1 MNSAI
6 LSDTDNVTA
15 FGVADAPRVEV
26 REHGEKYA
34 TRTLNIL
41 QLNINGTQRKIEE
54 LTEILNVNKVHIAC
68 LQATKLNPNLKLKIK
83 GFTTLRKD
91 RKDRPGGGLAFLV
104 KSADIKFREITL
116 PPTTDYDE
124 NSTEVQAIT
133 VLLPQQEVTTI
144 NVYHPDNSDIN
155 LDILNTL
162 LDTKILLGDLNA
174 KTPSWG
180 SMTLDLKGSQIEDLL
195 CDNDLSILNDK
206 RSTYFSKTTG
216 TTSALDITAI
226 NHQTAI
232 DGTIQSKRSWN
243 FWKANWGKFT
253 SELETLC
260 SLSSPHTLDER
271 LQSFALHINAAAKRS
286 IPRVKRRND
295 CVPFWKD
302 TNIENL
308 IYERNKLSTELQ
320 KNNTETN
327 RIRFTNLC
335 HEVEEVISCC
345 KRKKCTEFYE
355 TLDSPKISQH
365 WKVIKTLNNQ
375 STHQKAD
382 LLTNIISFSGRDAA
396 TNKETASLL
405 AKHYENKSKPT
416 FNANDRKLLRTYR
429 KTIQD
434 SKRYNHKNIFTIPFL
449 MEELEV
455 AIAKMNPGKAPG
467 PDVIFGRMVQLFGNL
482 AKKEI
487 LVIFN
492 LSWATGKLPQI
503 WKLSIVIPILK
514 PNKNASECKNYRP
527 ISLTSTLS
535 KLMERV
541 IHRGLMN
548 WLIENEKLHFYQTAF
563 RTHHSTTDQL
573 FYLNQSIIDGFQE
586 KPHKKTLAVF
596 LDISAAFDRVWR
608 QKLVHTIQSTGIN
621 GKALLWINDFL
632 RGRKFSV
639 RFNGA
644 LFFRISQTVGWCCTR
659 LCFKPLALSHLYEH
673 HPPSY
678 PPRHKYRLLRLRYC
692 CIAEW
697 EENLKLTIN
706 AGKTNYCIFS
716 TDRRHRSSFNANIK
730 IQNSQIKKVD
740 LPTYLGVTLDPELR
754 FSKHIEQTANKAL
767 GKLNILR
774 KLSRTSWGSRSQTLN
789 NTFCTVIRPV
799 LEYATPI
806 WTPASISVKR
816 KLDSVQHRAAK
827 IIIEQ
832 CHQPIMKR
840 RVFDKWKHST
850 RLKRSSTLQLDSEI
864 RKELNLDHSSLE
876 FLQEPLI
883 PKNHQRTPVS
893 NWNCCSHVPKKRP
906 CNSQTKGLETIAI
919 LSQDNFAIAY
929 TDVSSDRYLSNGGV
943 GIILLLPDG
952 NNYKHKINTV
962 IIASNFTSA
971 LMAIREALILYQQDP
986 HVIDSTEGLV
996 IFSDSKSAVE
1006 AIRNGETNISC
1017 DIITLLEQLHNKS
1030 KSCILQWIPAH
1041 VNIEVTE
1048 FDCPRII
1055 TSTIARFRTEHLKG
1069 MKIHP
1074 VNTRSYV
1081 QCKHCPDLQLTPNH
1095 ILECPTVAT
1104 KLLKMGMVP
1113 LRDSLRELLY
1123 SPDAPRIV
1131 EAVIKTFDGI

>member
-6 LSDTDNVTA
+6 LSDSDNVTA

-26 REHGEKYA
+26 RAHGEKYA

-68 LQATKLNPNLKLKIK
+68 LQETKLNSNLKLKIK

-91 RKDRPGGGLAFLV
+91 RKDRAGGGLAFLV
-104 KSADIKFREITL
+104 KSADIKFREIIL

-133 VLLPQQEVTTI
+133 VLLPQQEVTII
-144 NVYHPDNSDIN
+144 NAYHPDNSDIN
-155 LDILNTL
+155 LDLLNTL
-162 LDTKILLGDLNA
+162 LDTKSDTKILLGDLNA
-174 KTPSWG
+174 KSPSWG
-180 SMTLDLKGSQIEDLL
+180 SRTLDLKGSQIEDLL

-206 RSTYFSKTTG
+206 RSTYLSKTNG

-226 NHQTAI
+226 NHQTASQVTWKI
-232 DGTIQSKRSWN
+232 LKSAISDHFPIITSINKRVDGTIQSKRSWN
-243 FWKANWGKFT
+243 FRKANWGKFT
-253 SELETLC
+253 SELEMLC

-271 LQSFALHINAAAKRS
+271 LQSFVSYINAAAKRS

-295 CVPFWKD
+295 WVPFWKD
-302 TNIENL
+302 TKIENL
-308 IYERNKLSTELQ
+308 INERDKLSTELQ

-335 HEVEEVISCC
+335 HEVEEVISSC
-345 KRKKCTEFYE
+345 KRKNWTEFCE
-355 TLDSPKISQH
+355 TLDPQKISQH
-365 WKVIKTLNNQ
+365 WKIIKTLNNQ

-382 LLTNIISFSGRDAA
+382 ILTNIISSSGRDAA

-405 AKHYENKSKPT
+405 AKHYENKSKLT

-434 SKRYNHKNIFTIPFL
+434 SKRYIHKNIFTIPFL
-449 MEELEV
+449 MEELEA

-467 PDVIFGRMVQLFGNL
+467 PDVIFDRMVQHFGNL
-482 AKKEI
+482 AKKE
-487 LVIFN
+487 LLEIFN
-492 LSWATGKLPQI
+492 LSWATGKLPKI
-503 WKLSIVIPILK
+503 WKLSTVIPILK

-527 ISLTSTLS
+527 ISLTSTLC

-541 IHRGLMN
+541 IHRRLMN
-548 WLIENEKLHFYQTAF
+548 WLIENKKLHFYQTAF

-608 QKLVHTIQSTGIN
+608 QKLVRTIQGTGIN
-621 GKALLWINDFL
+621 GKALLWINDFP

-639 RFNGA
+639 KFNGA
-644 LFFRISQTVGWCCTR
+644 LSESRRMWAGVPQGSV
-659 LCFKPLALSHLYEH
+659 LSPLLFLIFMNTIRHHIHPDTNIACYADDIAVWHSHNDITESEKSLNTTLKELS
-673 HPPSY
+673 
-678 PPRHKYRLLRLRYC
+678 
-692 CIAEW
+692 
-697 EENLKLTIN
+697 N
-706 AGKTNYCIFS
+706 
-716 TDRRHRSSFNANIK
+716 
-730 IQNSQIKKVD
+730 QKVD

-754 FSKHIEQTANKAL
+754 FSKHIEQTTNKAL

-774 KLSRTSWGSRSQTLN
+774 KLCGTSWGSRPQTLKS
-789 NTFCTVIRPV
+789 TFCTVIRPV

-827 IIIEQ
+827 IIIGAVSSTNNEKAEQ
-832 CHQPIMKR
+832 ECGLPPLESRRKPATIKFTNKLRSYGLDHISR

-876 FLQEPLI
+876 ILQEPLI
-883 PKNHQRTPVS
+883 PKNPPKNTCFELELLQPCSKKEDPVTL
-893 NWNCCSHVPKKRP
+893 R
-906 CNSQTKGLETIAI
+906 QKGLETIAI

-929 TDVSSDRYLSNGGV
+929 TDGSSDRSLSNGGA

-952 NNYKHKINTV
+952 NNYKHKINTG
-962 IIASNFTSA
+962 IITSNFTSE
-971 LMAIREALILYQQDP
+971 LVAIREALILYQQNP

-996 IFSDSKSAVE
+996 IFSDSKSAIE

-1017 DIITLLEQLHNKS
+1017 DIITLLEQLHNKR

-1041 VNIEVTE
+1041 VNIE
-1048 FDCPRII
+1048 
-1055 TSTIARFRTEHLKG
+1055 G
-1069 MKIHP
+1069 
-1074 VNTRSYV
+1074 N
-1081 QCKHCPDLQLTPNH
+1081 
-1095 ILECPTVAT
+1095 ECA
-1104 KLLKMGMVP
+1104 
-1113 LRDSLRELLY
+1113 DSL
-1123 SPDAPRIV
+1123 AK
-1131 EAVIKTFDGI
+1131 EARDIEHKCTTIHT